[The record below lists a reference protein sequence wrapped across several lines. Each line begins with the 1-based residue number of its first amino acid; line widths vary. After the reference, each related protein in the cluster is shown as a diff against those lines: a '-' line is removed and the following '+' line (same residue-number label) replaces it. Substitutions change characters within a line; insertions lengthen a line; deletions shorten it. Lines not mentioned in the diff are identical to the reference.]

1 MRTITATRPRSL
13 RLRGDQYQ
21 CGRCGRIAKYNTV
34 RGKPTLCRDCQDVQ
48 TTTTFIEAQ
57 S

>member
-21 CGRCGRIAKYNTV
+21 CSRCGRITKFNAS
-34 RGKPTLCRDCQDVQ
+34 RGKPALCRDCQDVQ

>member
-1 MRTITATRPRSL
+1 MSITATRPRSA

-21 CGRCGRIAKYNTV
+21 CGRCGRIAKFNTV

>member
-21 CGRCGRIAKYNTV
+21 CGRCGRIAKFNTV
-34 RGKPTLCRDCQDVQ
+34 RGRPELCGDCKEIETTLTETEPTP
-48 TTTTFIEAQ
+48 
-57 S
+57 